1 MLLLMIDR
9 EAPAAPRDDDVPSG
23 TWRRR
28 LTRLQD
34 RLWDR
39 DETWA
44 AQRGYTVRRSR
55 WGWSIEIHDPA
66 FDDLAQPRPGGSPD
80 AVTEVEGGDR
90 G

>member
-9 EAPAAPRDDDVPSG
+9 EAAAAPRDDDVPSG

-44 AQRGYTVRRSR
+44 AHRGYTVRRSR

-66 FDDLAQPRPGGSPD
+66 FDDVGSPD
-80 AVTEVEGGDR
+80 AVTEVEGGDH